1 MELEIPKRYKNKS
14 VAQLLPIAQDW
25 FNKMIRLRDKNKPC
39 ISCGSWNTSDAS
51 HFYSRGNYPG
61 MRFVEDNVHLSCAK
75 CNRFL
80 HGNLLEYRR
89 LLIRK
94 IGIERVEKLE
104 WMSISNRSKK
114 WTRWELIVIILEC
127 QSKCKIYELSNN

>member
-1 MELEIPKRYKNKS
+1 MELTIPKIYKGKS
-14 VAQLLPIAQDW
+14 IAQLLPIAQKW
-25 FNKMIRLRDKNKPC
+25 CNEYIRKRDAGDPC

-61 MRFVEDNVHLSCAK
+61 LRFESDNIHLSCAK

-80 HGNLLEYRR
+80 SGNLLEYRR

-94 IGIERVEKLE
+94 IGIERVEKLQFK
-104 WMSISNRSKK
+104 SSFARKAN
-114 WTRWELIVIILEC
+114 WTRIDLIVIIQEFKQKIKELE
-127 QSKCKIYELSNN
+127 